1 MKFISRIVP
10 HNNDILTKIN
20 RNIIIQAVLKKDKN
34 DFTYYDIVS
43 INGLNNHLLK
53 LFHNSNFCFYRCY
66 DCCRKVIY

>member
-34 DFTYYDIVS
+34 DFYILMILYQ
-43 INGLNNHLLK
+43 
-53 LFHNSNFCFYRCY
+53 
-66 DCCRKVIY
+66 